1 MKFYYIDESMF
12 VNSEFAKQVLFRFE
26 RFILKNSA
34 TMIFIS
40 SSRKENEAIR
50 RFKKTVDHIP
60 VLISPSL
67 FDIEGVRGNLHSTFL
82 TVDEFSIMQS
92 FSGSCVEYDMESKTC
107 RRIYLEMFL
116 EHDDDE
122 DLDSIVE
129 ELEQMLSEKILRT
142 RKKTLIS

>member
-12 VNSEFAKQVLFRFE
+12 LNSEFAKQVLFRFE